1 VPKYPL
7 IAAPRELAIWV
18 DDQFIGRFGIPVGE
32 LRIEVRDWDEESEV
46 WIERARWRISSDGEE
61 LKW

>member
-1 VPKYPL
+1 MAKYPRN
-7 IAAPRELAIWV
+7 ASPREIVIWV

-32 LRIEVRDWDEESEV
+32 LWIKVRDWNEESGV
-46 WIERARWRISSDGEE
+46 WIERARWCIASDGEE